1 MNNSQNMK
9 NSQKIILMC
18 ISVFLS
24 SFIYSFLIFP
34 LNLVTG
40 GVNGIAII
48 LNHFY
53 PINPSI
59 SIFFLQLICLFLS
72 FLFLGKERTT
82 KSAFFSLSYPLLIE
96 IMGKLKDFIII
107 DTSDKLLIV
116 IFAGLV
122 SGITTSLMYK
132 SGYSNGGLPILS
144 QILFE
149 KYKIA
154 IAKSSMLINSTIV
167 IVGSI
172 YVGFNNL
179 LYALLFLSIQSR
191 VLNKS
196 LTRNSKEKLVY
207 LQTKN
212 QKEIKQYLNK
222 TVNNFITLSE
232 DNFETK
238 RIFFLISEQK
248 YQNFRKNIK
257 NIDKNIFLITIDIS
271 ECSKRKF
278 VD

>member
-1 MNNSQNMK
+1 MK
-9 NSQKIILMC
+9 NSQKIFLMS
-18 ISVFLS
+18 ISLFLS
-24 SFIYSFLIFP
+24 SFIYTFLIFP

-59 SIFFLQLICLFLS
+59 SIFFLQLIWLFLS

-96 IMGKLKDFIII
+96 ITGKLKDFIII

-149 KYKIA
+149 KYKIG

-172 YVGFNNL
+172 YFGFNNL
-179 LYALLFLSIQSR
+179 LYALLFLSIQNR
-191 VLNKS
+191 VLNKRLS
-196 LTRNSKEKLVY
+196 DSKGKLVY
-207 LQTKN
+207 LKTKK

-222 TVNNFITLSE
+222 NANHFITLLE
-232 DNFETK
+232 DNFEIK
-238 RIFFLISEQK
+238 KILFFNSEQK

-257 NIDKNIFLITIDIS
+257 SIDKNIFFITIDMN
-271 ECSKRKF
+271 ECSKSQTIKT
-278 VD
+278 